1 MDQYRLE
8 SKRGD
13 GTFSEV
19 FMAYSLKTGKYVAIK
34 CMKKKFETIEKVR
47 RLK

>member
-8 SKRGD
+8 AKKGD

-19 FMAYSLKTGKYVAIK
+19 FMAESLKTGRHVAIK
-34 CMKKKFETIEKVR
+34 CMKKKFESI
-47 RLK
+47 